1 MISDGGQVSPLKK
14 GLGCPLKIAQK
25 LNKGPV
31 HRIISTFQLLLLRV
45 KGSTCLCLERGK
57 KFQRTMLRQAEE
69 LKPHSGLG
77 LQFWAILIL
86 NHKREPSAIWKDKEL
101 PHRPLLAAKCTQ
113 PGDIYT
119 QKTARA
125 TQGCVPALTPLM
137 DSAEAPG
144 SD

>member
-1 MISDGGQVSPLKK
+1 
-14 GLGCPLKIAQK
+14 
-25 LNKGPV
+25 
-31 HRIISTFQLLLLRV
+31 
-45 KGSTCLCLERGK
+45 
-57 KFQRTMLRQAEE
+57 MLRQAEE

-86 NHKREPSAIWKDKEL
+86 NHKREPSAIWKDKEF

-119 QKTARA
+119 QKTAWA

-137 DSAEAPG
+137 YSADAPG